1 MLALALMA
9 LRPLAPPSAVTDVT
23 VSLLYVCCHNSP
35 PSLNAKPV
43 ALEGLTR
50 AAVSVSPPLAYKHP
64 PTRQSRGG
72 GAPSRPESTPPG
84 GGDILRGFVQ
94 DGMRADVPLHFLSTQ
109 AGVRTVGVR
118 QCSSG
123 VLFDWGAPNFLG
135 IFSINLVGVCRFNL

>member
-1 MLALALMA
+1 MLVLFLMA

-64 PTRQSRGG
+64 PHSSIQGG
-72 GAPSRPESTPPG
+72 RCSLQAGIDATG

-94 DGMRADVPLHFLSTQ
+94 DGMRADVPLPLPFNSGRRANCRRST
-109 AGVRTVGVR
+109 V
-118 QCSSG
+118 
-123 VLFDWGAPNFLG
+123 
-135 IFSINLVGVCRFNL
+135 